1 MPTEIPMRPP
11 VTGSRPNALSL
22 LVGVAL
28 LVLGGCAGAPE
39 LAPTAS
45 PPRTVE
51 RYGAPIIIAPRDV
64 STVFASPCTQLLT
77 PEELRALR
85 IVEAGRPKSYLGANR
100 CSWTTR
106 DDDLLSLAVDAD
118 RDLLADTYRARL
130 TPIFVPTTVEG
141 LPAVRQK
148 TSNEYNACTVT
159 VGLGPRQAMDAD
171 WNGLAP
177 AARAPDPCLQAERA
191 LSLAIRKLPPQK

>member
-1 MPTEIPMRPP
+1 M
-11 VTGSRPNALSL
+11 TGLRLSAPSV

-28 LVLGGCAGAPE
+28 LFLGGCGTAAEP
-39 LAPTAS
+39 APTRAA
-45 PPRTVE
+45 PTPTVE
-51 RYGAPIIIAPRDV
+51 RDGAPVIAAPRDV

-77 PEELRALR
+77 PEDLRALR
-85 IVEAGRPKSYLGANR
+85 IVEGGRPKSYLGANR

-118 RDLLADTYRARL
+118 RDLLVDTYRARL

-148 TSNEYNACTVT
+148 TSDEYNACTVT
-159 VGLGPRQAMDAD
+159 VGLGPRQAIEAD

-177 AARAPDPCLQAERA
+177 AAQAPDPCSQAERA

>member
-1 MPTEIPMRPP
+1 
-11 VTGSRPNALSL
+11 VTGLRLSAPSV

-28 LVLGGCAGAPE
+28 LVLGACGAAPE
-39 LAPTAS
+39 PAPAIPT
-45 PPRTVE
+45 PTVE
-51 RYGAPIIIAPRDV
+51 RYGAPVITDPRDV
-64 STVFASPCTQLLT
+64 SAVFASPCTELLASQD
-77 PEELRALR
+77 LRALR
-85 IVEAGRPKSYLGANR
+85 IVEVGRPKSYLGANR
-100 CSWTTR
+100 CSWTTQ

-118 RDLLADTYRARL
+118 RDLLVDTYRARL

-159 VGLGPRQAMDAD
+159 VGLGPRQAIDAD

-177 AARAPDPCLQAERA
+177 AAEAPDPCAQAERA

>member
-1 MPTEIPMRPP
+1 MP
-11 VTGSRPNALSL
+11 
-22 LVGVAL
+22 
-28 LVLGGCAGAPE
+28 
-39 LAPTAS
+39 
-45 PPRTVE
+45 TVE
-51 RYGAPIIIAPRDV
+51 RYGAPVVTAPRDV
-64 STVFASPCTQLLT
+64 TAIFAAPCTQLLT
-77 PEELRALR
+77 PEDLRALR
-85 IVEAGRPKSYLGANR
+85 IVDEGRPKSYLGANR

-118 RDLLADTYRARL
+118 RDLLVDTYRARL

-159 VGLGPRQAMDAD
+159 VGLGPRQAIDAD

-177 AARAPDPCLQAERA
+177 AARAPDPCAQAERA